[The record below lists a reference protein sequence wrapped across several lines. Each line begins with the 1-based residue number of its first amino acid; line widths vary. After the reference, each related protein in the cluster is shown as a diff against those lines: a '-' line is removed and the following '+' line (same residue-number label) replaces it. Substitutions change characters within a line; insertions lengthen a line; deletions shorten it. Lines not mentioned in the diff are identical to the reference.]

1 MAESLANSS
10 ATRQSAQTIL
20 PIPGRG
26 HYPRETRMYERYL
39 EPIIEEFTTGEYYRE
54 VYNAKQ
60 EFFEKAGIVYEDDV
74 EFEQRMCVFM
84 DWYIFDRDLPGVD
97 LPPIKYYFR
106 RNKDRFSNE
115 ELNIYRDFCSTIHS
129 VFRLKR
135 RTWARTGLVVQDLF
149 SNKTYTVQ
157 APEIARG
164 FARGDIFEAR
174 IIPFKASHE
183 FSRGFCF
190 HPNEMESFILGEIKR
205 VRFQD
210 KSRQTK
216 LILQLASMKLKHLR
230 FSHIDIKHIYTSQ
243 SKF

>member
-1 MAESLANSS
+1 
-10 ATRQSAQTIL
+10 
-20 PIPGRG
+20 
-26 HYPRETRMYERYL
+26 MYEKYL
-39 EPIIEEFTTGEYYRE
+39 EPIVEEFTTGEYYRE

-60 EFFEKAGIVYEDDV
+60 EFFDKAGIVYEDDS
-74 EFEQRMCVFM
+74 EFEQRMCIFM
-84 DWYIFDRDLPGVD
+84 DWYLFDRDLPGVD

-106 RNKDRFSNE
+106 KNKDRFSNE

-135 RTWARTGLVVQDLF
+135 HAFFGKGLVVQDLF
-149 SNKTYTVQ
+149 SNKTHRVVSS
-157 APEIARG
+157 EIDQG
-164 FARGDIFEAR
+164 FTRGDIFEAR
-174 IIPFKASHE
+174 IIPFKGAFE

-190 HPNEMESFILGEIKR
+190 HPVEMRAFILGEIKR

-216 LILQLASMKLKHLR
+216 LILQLSSMKLKHMR
-230 FSHIDIKHIYTSQ
+230 FNHIDIRHIYSSK

>member
-1 MAESLANSS
+1 
-10 ATRQSAQTIL
+10 
-20 PIPGRG
+20 
-26 HYPRETRMYERYL
+26 MYQKYL
-39 EPIIEEFTTGEYYRE
+39 EPIVEEFTTGEYYRE

-60 EFFEKAGIVYEDDV
+60 EYFEKAGVVYEDDS
-74 EFEQRMCVFM
+74 EFEQRMSIFM
-84 DWYIFDRDLPGVD
+84 DWYLFERDLPGVD
-97 LPPIKYYFR
+97 LPPIKFYFR
-106 RNKDRFSNE
+106 KHKDRFTNE

-135 RTWARTGLVVQDLF
+135 FTWNRKGLVVTDLF
-149 SNKTYTVQ
+149 TNKAHTVTDL
-157 APEIARG
+157 EINSG

-174 IIPFKASHE
+174 IIPFKGGLE

-190 HPNEMESFILGEIKR
+190 HPVEMESFILGEIKK

-230 FSHIDIKHIYTSQ
+230 FNHIDIHHIYTFQ
-243 SKF
+243 SRF

>member
-1 MAESLANSS
+1 
-10 ATRQSAQTIL
+10 
-20 PIPGRG
+20 
-26 HYPRETRMYERYL
+26 MYQKYL

-54 VYNAKQ
+54 VYEAKQ
-60 EFFEKAGIVYEDDV
+60 EYFDKAGVIYEDDP
-74 EFEQRMCVFM
+74 EFEQRMSVFM
-84 DWYIFDRDLPGVD
+84 DWYIFERDLPGVD

-106 RNKDRFSNE
+106 KNKDRFTSE

-129 VFRLKR
+129 IFLLKR
-135 RTWARTGLVVQDLF
+135 FSWFGKGFVVLDLF
-149 SNKTYTVQ
+149 SNKNYKVTD
-157 APEIARG
+157 AEINRG

-174 IIPFKASHE
+174 LIPFKGGLE

-190 HPNEMESFILGEIKR
+190 HPVEMKSFILNEIKK

-216 LILQLASMKLKHLR
+216 LILQLSAMKLKHLR
-230 FSHIDIKHIYTSQ
+230 FQHIDISHIYTLN